1 MSILY
6 KSFLILSFLTVTSLY
21 SLPPAGR
28 VMTPIN
34 SSDDNLRDRQIYDK
48 DRDYD
53 RDRGDRKYKDR
64 PRVYNQYYYPYY
76 GGYSGYGPG
85 YAAPGYGY
93 PGYYGA
99 PGYYPYVPG
108 SAFPDDAAADE
119 LFDRLSK

>member
-1 MSILY
+1 MNNLF
-6 KSFLILSFLTVTSLY
+6 KSFLIFSFLAVTSLY

-34 SSDDNLRDRQIYDK
+34 SSDDNLRDRQNYDK
-48 DRDYD
+48 DRDYNRDKGD
-53 RDRGDRKYKDR
+53 RDYRDK

-76 GGYSGYGPG
+76 GGYSGYGYG
-85 YAAPGYGY
+85 APGYGY
-93 PGYYGA
+93 PGYGA